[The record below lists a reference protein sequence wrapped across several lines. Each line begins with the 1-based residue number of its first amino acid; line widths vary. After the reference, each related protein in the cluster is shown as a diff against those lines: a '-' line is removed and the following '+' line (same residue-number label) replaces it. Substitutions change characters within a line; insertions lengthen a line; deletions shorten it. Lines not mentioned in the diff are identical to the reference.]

1 MNKAMRWRIIS
12 LQAIMVVVLAGAAAF
27 AYGMGTFTTTQIHDE
42 LAAQQVYFPDT
53 DQIRAGGALDPAKF
67 SQEIRDQAGNQV
79 TDGNQ
84 ARIYAN
90 DFVGEHLKGVA
101 GGLSASKLERWHT
114 LGAHLDFHEPGG
126 YLGEG
131 RFRYDFSGT
140 VVFTDHGL
148 GYACTYDGHGV
159 KATIFIVPGVLLL
172 PLCVGGPFAPIAFQ
186 HRLDDEI
193 EENADSSRWNQ
204 GASSTSLFSSSA
216 RAR

>member
-1 MNKAMRWRIIS
+1 MRWRIIS

-42 LAAQQVYFPDT
+42 LAAQQVYFPGT

-101 GGLSASKLERWHT
+101 GGLRGSRSRRKSLRE
-114 LGAHLDFHEPGG
+114 
-126 YLGEG
+126 
-131 RFRYDFSGT
+131 
-140 VVFTDHGL
+140 
-148 GYACTYDGHGV
+148 
-159 KATIFIVPGVLLL
+159 
-172 PLCVGGPFAPIAFQ
+172 
-186 HRLDDEI
+186 
-193 EENADSSRWNQ
+193 ADRT
-204 GASSTSLFSSSA
+204 ASSGGFRPPELFFS
-216 RAR
+216 